1 MALSLVG
8 TASSGAS
15 SGYTVDLTAISMA
28 TGDIVVVASAFGS
41 GSSSA
46 PTVTGD
52 NSGAYTGLGAAAY
65 ANDTWDTNFQ
75 MFYMVQGATLDTTL
89 TVTRPNNA
97 SYGGATVVQVWRGV
111 NTASPID
118 VTGTPATTTNSS
130 RGDPP
135 SVTPVTSGAVVIA
148 AGAGMQTPSG
158 TPFTV
163 PAGMSNPVSYNGN
176 GTTSDCGV
184 WIASATWTS
193 GAYDPPAWT
202 GGTTS
207 TSSSAAAQTIALK
220 PAASAVT
227 HATSGTLTGQL
238 GSVAGTAAHIAVHGT
253 SGSLTGQIGSITGT
267 ANRFRSFDASGALI
281 GQIGSVSGTAAR
293 STGAVSH
300 ATSGTLTGPGS
311 TIVGSSNRF
320 RAFAASGALTGQGS
334 TVAGV
339 SARVRVMSA
348 TGALVGQGSALTGSA
363 ARSHLF
369 SAVGTLVGQIGS
381 IAGAALRSNGPV
393 THPTTGSLSGPGT
406 SVSGS
411 AARFRAFS
419 TSGVLVGASTHL
431 AGSAARFRAHAT
443 TGDIIGSGSS
453 ISGVS
458 ARVPAPVTHS
468 TSGALVA
475 LGAQLSGL
483 AAIGALPGNDNGS
496 GWEFMRKRRRHSR

>member
-15 SGYTVDLTAISMA
+15 SGYTVDLTTISMA

-65 ANDTWDTNFQ
+65 ANATWDTNYR

-111 NTASPID
+111 DTASPID

-148 AGAGMQTPSG
+148 AGAGMQTSSG

-227 HATSGTLTGQL
+227 HATSGALTGQL
-238 GSVAGTAAHIAVHGT
+238 GSVVGTAAHVAIHGT
-253 SGSLTGQIGSITGT
+253 SGALTGQIGSIAGT
-267 ANRFRSFDASGALI
+267 AARFRAFATSGALTGQI
-281 GQIGSVSGTAAR
+281 GSISGTAARSSGAVTHATSGVLTGPGSSITGNAARFRAFATSGALVGQIGSVSGTANRFRA
-293 STGAVSH
+293 H
-300 ATSGTLTGPGS
+300 ATSGSITGPGS
-311 TIVGSSNRF
+311 TIVGASARF
-320 RAFAASGALTGQGS
+320 RAHSSSGALVGPGAS
-334 TVAGV
+334 VVGVA
-339 SARVRVMSA
+339 ARSRVHSS
-348 TGALVGQGSALTGSA
+348 TGALVGPGSVIAGA
-363 ARSHLF
+363 ASRSGLAHAA
-369 SAVGTLVGQIGS
+369 SGALVGQIGS
-381 IAGAALRSNGPV
+381 IAGVAARSNV
-393 THPTTGSLSGPGT
+393 H
-406 SVSGS
+406 
-411 AARFRAFS
+411 A
-419 TSGVLVGASTHL
+419 TSGVLT
-431 AGSAARFRAHAT
+431 
-443 TGDIIGSGSS
+443 GSGT
-453 ISGVS
+453 ILE
-458 ARVPAPVTHS
+458 AHS
-468 TSGALVA
+468 R
-475 LGAQLSGL
+475 
-483 AAIGALPGNDNGS
+483 IGTIPT
-496 GWEFMRKRRRHSR
+496 RPKRRGFMPLMTKLSA